1 MSKIAADIEQRR
13 SAEFPLVGAR
23 PAPRP
28 RVRIGDVEVGGDEFV
43 MIAGPCAVE
52 SRDQIE
58 STARWVRHCGG
69 AILRGGAYKPRTSPY
84 SFQGLGDEGVELLRR
99 ASLKS
104 AIPFVTEVLSPTDI
118 EALSPRVDAFQVG
131 TRNMH
136 NFALLD
142 ALGQQPKPVLLKR
155 GFGATL
161 REWLNA
167 AEYVARGG
175 NAQIVLCE
183 RGIRSF
189 GDETRFVLDLAGAL
203 WARERSCLPV
213 IVDPSHATGV
223 PSLIGPL
230 CRAAV
235 AAGLDGAMVEI
246 HPDPNVA
253 LSDAEQAL
261 RFGDFEILM
270 NELRPIA
277 AAVGRRIAGG
287 ADV

>member
-1 MSKIAADIEQRR
+1 MSKIAADIDPH
-13 SAEFPLVGAR
+13 SAGEFPLVGAR
-23 PAPRP
+23 GHARAP
-28 RVRIGDVEVGGDEFV
+28 VHVGDVEVGGDAFV

-52 SRDQIE
+52 NREQIE
-58 STARWVRHCGG
+58 TTARWVQQCGG
-69 AILRGGAYKPRTSPY
+69 ALLRGGAYKPRTSPY

-104 AIPFVTEVLSPTDI
+104 AIPFVTEVLSPADI
-118 EALSPRVDAFQVG
+118 DTLSPRVDAFQVG

-142 ALGQQPKPVLLKR
+142 ALGRQPKPVLLKR

-161 REWLNA
+161 REWLLA

-175 NAQIVLCE
+175 NEQIILCE

-223 PSLIGPL
+223 PSLIAPL
-230 CRAAV
+230 CRAAL

-253 LSDAEQAL
+253 LSDADQAL
-261 RFGDFEILM
+261 RFGDFETLM
-270 NELRPIA
+270 QELRPIA
-277 AAVGRRIAGG
+277 AAVGRRI
-287 ADV
+287 

>member
-1 MSKIAADIEQRR
+1 MSKIAADIEPRR
-13 SAEFPLVGAR
+13 TAEFPLVGAR
-23 PAPRP
+23 PGSRP
-28 RVRIGDVEVGGDEFV
+28 TVRIGDVEIGADAFV

-52 SRDQIE
+52 NRDQIE
-58 STARWVRHCGG
+58 TTARWVKQSGG

-99 ASLKS
+99 ASLKA
-104 AIPFVTEVLSPTDI
+104 AIPFVTEVLSPNDI
-118 EALSPRVDAFQVG
+118 EGLSPRVDAFQVG

-142 ALGQQPKPVLLKR
+142 ALGRQPKPVLLKR

-161 REWLNA
+161 REWLLA

-223 PSLIGPL
+223 PSLIAPL

-253 LSDAEQAL
+253 LSDADQAL
-261 RFGDFEILM
+261 RFGDFEALM
-270 NELRPIA
+270 QALRPIA
-277 AAVGRRIAGG
+277 AAVGRRI
-287 ADV
+287 